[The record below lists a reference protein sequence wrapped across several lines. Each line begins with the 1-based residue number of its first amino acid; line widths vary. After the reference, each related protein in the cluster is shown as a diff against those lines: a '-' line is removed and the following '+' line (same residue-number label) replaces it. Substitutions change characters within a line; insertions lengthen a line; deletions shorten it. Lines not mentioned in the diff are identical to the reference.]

1 VTNESSVDERSKG
14 DRNGDELV
22 AEAKQG
28 ETGTRV
34 GIRADTQRRRV
45 LNGLALVGFVLPVAF
60 LFWLIHIDAVNMLRA
75 DQWDAIRL
83 IQQSDSGKLSLGV
96 LWAQHTEN
104 RIFFQNLITLLLA
117 HTTNFNI
124 LVEDY
129 VSGALLVAA
138 AAVLVVTHR
147 RRSPS
152 RPWIFYCP
160 VVIVMLSAAVWGVT
174 LFGFQI
180 GWSLIMLSLAGTL
193 FLLDR
198 PRVTGLVLAAAVA
211 AAVVGSFS
219 SLEGLIIWPAGLVL
233 LCQRHRSRRQ
243 ILAWSCAALA
253 TAGLYFHNWTGGG
266 NQTFYAFAHPIAGAK
281 FFFFAIGD
289 VVGVQTY
296 NTSSSDDVF
305 VEILGVVIVTIA
317 LWVVITY
324 GFRRDET
331 SGRPLGVSLIWFGLL
346 FAVAITAARS
356 SNGLSAAAASRYT
369 LFDLL
374 IVVGSYLVVIDRPE
388 PALRVGRRRQLLPVM
403 SAVVLAVTGLQI
415 VVGTSEGLINAQTY
429 HEFQLVGADVTVNI
443 DHAPVAPVET
453 YLASGQTVSYIQRM
467 TAFARAHRL
476 AMFSTAAAA
485 VYAKE
490 GLPKTPPA
498 TNVTSPYDGETLK
511 GPQWLLAAATD
522 EYGVSKV
529 EFDFTGKGRGS
540 TLIGPAALI
549 KFGWIDR
556 WSTASV
562 PDGTY
567 TLRSVAY
574 GASGGVSSSPGVVVH
589 VEN

>member
-1 VTNESSVDERSKG
+1 MARESSMEERSKG

-22 AEAKQG
+22 AEAKQV
-28 ETGTRV
+28 ETGTRL
-34 GIRADTQRRRV
+34 GIPADTQPRGE
-45 LNGLALVGFVLPVAF
+45 LNGLALVGFGLPVAF

-83 IQQSDSGKLSLGV
+83 IQHSDSGTLSLGV

-129 VSGALLVAA
+129 VSGALLVVA
-138 AAVLVVTHR
+138 AAVPVVTHR

-160 VVIVMLSAAVWGVT
+160 VVIVMLSAVVWGIT

-180 GWSLIMLSLAGTL
+180 GWSLILLSLAGTL
-193 FLLDR
+193 YLLDR
-198 PRVTGLVLAAAVA
+198 SRSTGLVLAAAIA
-211 AAVVGSFS
+211 AAVVGCFS

-243 ILAWSCAALA
+243 
-253 TAGLYFHNWTGGG
+253 
-266 NQTFYAFAHPIAGAK
+266 
-281 FFFFAIGD
+281 
-289 VVGVQTY
+289 
-296 NTSSSDDVF
+296 
-305 VEILGVVIVTIA
+305 
-317 LWVVITY
+317 
-324 GFRRDET
+324 
-331 SGRPLGVSLIWFGLL
+331 
-346 FAVAITAARS
+346 
-356 SNGLSAAAASRYT
+356 
-369 LFDLL
+369 
-374 IVVGSYLVVIDRPE
+374 
-388 PALRVGRRRQLLPVM
+388 
-403 SAVVLAVTGLQI
+403 
-415 VVGTSEGLINAQTY
+415 
-429 HEFQLVGADVTVNI
+429 
-443 DHAPVAPVET
+443 
-453 YLASGQTVSYIQRM
+453 M

-476 AMFSTAAAA
+476 AMFSTAAAV
-485 VYAKE
+485 VYLKE
-490 GLPKTPPA
+490 GLPKTPPT
-498 TNVTSPYDGETLK
+498 TNVTSPHDGETLK

-529 EFDFTGKGRGS
+529 EFEFTGKGRGS

-549 KFGWIDR
+549 LFGWIGR

-574 GASGGVSSSPGVVVH
+574 GASGGVSSSPGVAVH